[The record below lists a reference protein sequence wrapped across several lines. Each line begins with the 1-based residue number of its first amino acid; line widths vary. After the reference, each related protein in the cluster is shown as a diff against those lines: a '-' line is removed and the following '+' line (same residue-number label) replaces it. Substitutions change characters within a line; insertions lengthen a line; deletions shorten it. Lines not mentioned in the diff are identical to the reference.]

1 MGSVATSSRDA
12 GDFSRGNFQKNNQL
26 KQTVNFKGYKVH
38 VLDGAAHGDTMEH
51 FARAIVREVKD
62 IVDVVYHKTETNP
75 TYSGLKQMDA
85 LAQNLHNLNK
95 NNVLKSGDFLAITGS
110 AQVQLNQLAVE
121 MGLAKKTIRPDN
133 VTQYKNQIIDFLA
146 TKEPSREL
154 DPNGQKFS
162 FVPQV
167 ITEINELIKKGVN
180 VYLPAGHPIEAALK
194 AKMGGKGLKDELY
207 KYIYTRGKLGAE
219 DVSSSISELKAAN
232 YYKFNL
238 LALSDAHV
246 VNVRDFS
253 GKKDYVFAAYDNCV
267 NDGERGVYNFYP
279 VRDKKTK
286 KVLGYSF
293 TDKRTIH
300 YPYNE
305 FLANKEFEN
314 IARYVG
320 LKSSDNIMLTHQE
333 MLQREYLVKC
343 GERVSTPPLHFLKR
357 LNEVFSEKT
366 IEDRKL
372 NELGFFTT
380 NDGNLF
386 FAYNR
391 DGEIYFPK
399 ADCEGSGRPSVLSM
413 WGSCFASI
421 TAAKRDIAKL
431 VNEKL
436 AKTPNYT
443 DKQELLSLNKALDD
457 VNHIPLKIQEYRLN
471 RLIKHLDKFPDN
483 VEWINKNIAAHIQLF
498 DVLKKQNLN
507 KAAEVVAN
515 QTINLKCKK
524 LLSTIADAPNAPHGQ
539 AFASSWKRVNRE
551 LFLELDSLAEL
562 FDEISRLCESKQNV
576 KAQTVSKWAVKV
588 LKDRTPEPVEAI
600 IRQRADKHINIG
612 EIFNEYNK
620 HNQS

>member
-1 MGSVATSSRDA
+1 MGNTPTLCRGVERFSYGKKSRDKVA
-12 GDFSRGNFQKNNQL
+12 FE
-26 KQTVNFKGYKVH
+26 GYKFH
-38 VLDGAAHGDTMEH
+38 LLDGGAHGNTMEH
-51 FARAIVREVKD
+51 FARAIVGDVKD
-62 IVDVVYHKTETNP
+62 VVDVVYHKTATNRL
-75 TYSGLKQMDA
+75 YSGLKQMDA
-85 LAQNLHNLNK
+85 LAANLHDLSQ
-95 NNVLKSGDFLAITGS
+95 NNVLKPGDFLAITGS
-110 AQVQLNQLAVE
+110 AQVHLNQLAKE
-121 MGLAKKTIRPDN
+121 MGLSEKSITPNNVKSYKK
-133 VTQYKNQIIDFLA
+133 QIIDFF
-146 TKEPSREL
+146 TECVPSKEL
-154 DPNGQKFS
+154 DPNGQELS
-162 FVPQV
+162 SVPDV
-167 ITEINELIKKGVN
+167 INEINALVKKGVN

-333 MLQREYLVKC
+333 MLQRAYLVKC
-343 GERVSTPPLHFLKR
+343 GERVSTPPSHFLKR
-357 LNEVFSEKT
+357 LNDVFSEKT

-436 AKTPNYT
+436 AKTPNYS
-443 DKQELLSLNKALDD
+443 DKQELLSLNKALND
-457 VNHIPLKIQEYRLN
+457 VNNIPLKIQEYRLN

-507 KAAEVVAN
+507 KAAETVAN
-515 QTINLKCKK
+515 QTINLKCKN
-524 LLSTIADAPNAPHGQ
+524 LLLTMAETPNAPRGK
-539 AFASSWKRVNRE
+539 AFETAWKRINRT
-551 LFLELDSLAEL
+551 FFAELDSLSDWFGKVAL
-562 FDEISRLCESKQNV
+562 LCNEKGAV
-576 KAQTVSKWAVKV
+576 KAENISKWAAKMFT
-588 LKDRTPEPVEAI
+588 DRQSEPVEAI